1 MSYTYTP
8 LPPPVVAPRDPNFL
22 YPPDAEAIAKSLMA
36 QTTPQAG
43 PTEIQGVQAI
53 PPVPNIYPDGR
64 VYILLN
70 FTLPMTLRNSLGRE
84 QVFRVPFSEVAG
96 LLLDDLDKVGQPW
109 KFTASAGATP
119 DTWIGDVE
127 RGD

>member
-70 FTLPMTLRNSLGRE
+70 FTMTLPVTNSMGRAAN
-84 QVFRVPFSEVAG
+84 VSVPFSEVAG
-96 LLLDDLDKVGQPW
+96 LLLDYATASPAHVFKFIAESVGQDAW
-109 KFTASAGATP
+109 L
-119 DTWIGDVE
+119 GDVE
-127 RGD
+127 